1 MRVELTSFFREGGL
15 QARDDTM
22 VPPTAPSRSPYQS
35 LPMILLRSRLAMMRQ
50 FRPLL
55 RAFNLSEQQWRV
67 LRILESI
74 SEIEIK
80 DLARTTCLVPPS
92 LSRILKNLNE
102 RGLIARRRSD
112 EDMRHGFVSISCEGR
127 MVVDDMEPVAESI
140 FAEIARRC
148 GDLPIEALET
158 LLSRLTDELEE
169 NERIEAGQLMRIDG
183 RDGTVGPRIPC
194 ADGLTILGVVA

>member
-1 MRVELTSFFREGGL
+1 
-15 QARDDTM
+15 M
-22 VPPTAPSRSPYQS
+22 VAPLSPSRSPYQS
-35 LPMILLRSRLAMMRQ
+35 LPMMLLRSRLAMMRQ

-67 LRILESI
+67 LRALASI

-80 DLARTTCLVPPS
+80 DLSRSTCLVPPS

-112 EDMRHGFVSISCEGR
+112 EDMRHGFVSISCDGR
-127 MVVDDMEPVAESI
+127 TVVEDMEPVAESI

-148 GDLPIEALET
+148 GDLRVDELET
-158 LLSRLTDELEE
+158 LLGRLIDEMEE
-169 NERIEAGQLMRIDG
+169 NEAGQ
-183 RDGTVGPRIPC
+183 RDEE
-194 ADGLTILGVVA
+194 